1 MGLLIKQT
9 HVLGDDKSVRRDIYI
24 DSKTGRIA
32 GIDRMPEGFA
42 AEEVIDGSHKML
54 MPGLVNAHTHAYM
67 SVFRNYAD
75 DLPFAEWLFEKI
87 DPLESRMT
95 AEQAYWGN
103 MLSICEMIRTGT
115 TCFVDM
121 QMFPR
126 MAVKA
131 CVDSG
136 MRALITR
143 GLVGSDR
150 HDEGGIRRLDEAFDE
165 MAYAGSEPD
174 AHVAFALGPHA
185 IYTCGEDLL
194 RYVAE
199 IAKEKG
205 LGINIHLS
213 ETQFEFDTCMKE
225 HGMTPAAYVQSLG
238 ILDVPAILAH
248 CVYLAEED
256 YEILKKPEISV
267 VTNPAS
273 NMKLGNGFAPVPRMM
288 KEGINVCLGTDGASS
303 NNALNMF
310 RELGLMTLAQKGAEK
325 ESLVLKA
332 GETLQ
337 IAVENGYKAIVPAF
351 AGKEDRDVRGGR
363 VEEGYLADLILLD
376 EEAPNF
382 QPKHNWKAALAYSST
397 GYEVTDTIINGKIV
411 MRDRILTTIDEE
423 RVNYEIAQAVRDFG

>member
-1 MGLLIKQT
+1 MGLQIKNV
-9 HVLGDDKSVRRDIYI
+9 HILGDEKNVRKDVFIEG
-24 DSKTGRIA
+24 SRIA
-32 GIDRMPEGFA
+32 GVGRKPEGFTA
-42 AEEVIDGSHKML
+42 DEVIDGSHRLL

-87 DPLESRMT
+87 DPLESKMT
-95 AEQAYWGN
+95 GEQAYWGN
-103 MLSICEMIRTGT
+103 LLSISEMIRTGT

-131 CVDSG
+131 CADTG

-165 MAYAGSEPD
+165 MAYAESLPE
-174 AHVAFALGPHA
+174 ANVTFALGPHA
-185 IYTCGEDLL
+185 IYTCGEDYL

-199 IAKEKG
+199 LAKEKG
-205 LGINIHLS
+205 MMINIHLT
-213 ETQFEFDTCMKE
+213 ETQNEYDTCLKE
-225 HGMTPAAYVQSLG
+225 HGMTPAAYIQSLG
-238 ILDVPAILAH
+238 LLDVPAILAH

-256 YEILKKPEISV
+256 YAILKKPGVSV

-273 NMKLGNGFAPVPRMM
+273 NMKLGNGFAPVARMLE
-288 KEGINVCLGTDGASS
+288 EGINVCLGTDGASS

-310 RELGLMTLAQKGAEK
+310 RELGLMTLSQKGATK
-325 ESLVLKA
+325 DSLVLKA
-332 GETLQ
+332 DETLR
-337 IAVENGYKAIVPAF
+337 IAVENGYKAIGMA
-351 AGKEDRDVRGGR
+351 ETGGR
-363 VEEGYLADLILLD
+363 VEEGCLADLILLD

-382 QPKHNWKAALAYSST
+382 QPKHSWKAALAYSST

-411 MRDRILTTIDEE
+411 MRNRELTTIDEE
-423 RVNYEIAQAVRDFG
+423 RVNYEIAQAVRDF